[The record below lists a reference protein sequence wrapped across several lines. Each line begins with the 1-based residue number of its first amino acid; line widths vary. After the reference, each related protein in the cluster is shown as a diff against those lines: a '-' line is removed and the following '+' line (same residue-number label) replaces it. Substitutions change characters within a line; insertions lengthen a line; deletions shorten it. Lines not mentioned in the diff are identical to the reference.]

1 MIRQFNRDQ
10 LLLPIGFFLCVEGAT
25 TALFLDA
32 LPLLKWCGLLTSLAM
47 LIYVMLVERRLSLL
61 RNATAPGAT
70 VATPDQQLRNAHS
83 EFLATI
89 SHEIRTP
96 MHAIVGMTDL
106 LRATPLDAQQEGF
119 AKAIDDASHTL
130 IAMIDDMLDFSSMEA
145 GDLALE
151 WRAGNLVDVVEASVE
166 LIASRARGKGLRLAS
181 YVDPELPA
189 QLRCDPDRLRQILL
203 HLLNNAVKFT
213 ESGTVT
219 VSVRGAE
226 RHAEHWLVRFEV
238 RDTGIGID
246 SEAQS
251 RLFKPFS
258 QVDGSA
264 MRKYGGTGLGLSI
277 CKQLVELMG
286 GAIGVGSRPHIGS
299 VFWFELP
306 MAIAASAS
314 ASDEAATESRLPGRE
329 PETLL
334 SADVVLIA
342 PVDDVARCVNDYAH
356 AFGLRVRRTTTL
368 TTGLESV
375 NWRQSNSIL
384 VVDTAVSDF
393 SPQLL
398 LDAHT
403 RNQFSQCL
411 LLVANDDQRDDLP
424 AQLTLPVLVQP
435 VTKSALFGVLDAA
448 IRDQGKSRANGAS
461 AVPSATFSPQA
472 LSKGA
477 LVLLVEDNL
486 LNQKVAVHQLHQL
499 GYAVDVAING
509 QEALRALESNHY
521 DVILMDCQM
530 PVMDGLETTCQ
541 IRLKEQGGAGHIPI
555 IAMTAN
561 AMAGDRESC
570 LAAGMDDYLSK
581 PIQREQLELALARH
595 VNKANSAKVSAQL
608 SAMVTASSC
617 AGSEVAEVVE
627 VAEVAEVLD
636 MQRLSDLFEDDKQS
650 MLAMLDL
657 FILHTEPMLKELQQA
672 ISLQNT
678 DQVSAQLHRLFGACS
693 NLGAEQMTGL
703 IKQATTAVGNNEIV
717 PLQSLCEDLLVAFT
731 RLREQTEHMRG
742 TR

>member
-1 MIRQFNRDQ
+1 M
-10 LLLPIGFFLCVEGAT
+10 
-25 TALFLDA
+25 
-32 LPLLKWCGLLTSLAM
+32 
-47 LIYVMLVERRLSLL
+47 
-61 RNATAPGAT
+61 
-70 VATPDQQLRNAHS
+70 
-83 EFLATI
+83 
-89 SHEIRTP
+89 
-96 MHAIVGMTDL
+96 
-106 LRATPLDAQQEGF
+106 
-119 AKAIDDASHTL
+119 
-130 IAMIDDMLDFSSMEA
+130 
-145 GDLALE
+145 
-151 WRAGNLVDVVEASVE
+151 
-166 LIASRARGKGLRLAS
+166 
-181 YVDPELPA
+181 
-189 QLRCDPDRLRQILL
+189 
-203 HLLNNAVKFT
+203 
-213 ESGTVT
+213 
-219 VSVRGAE
+219 
-226 RHAEHWLVRFEV
+226 
-238 RDTGIGID
+238 
-246 SEAQS
+246 
-251 RLFKPFS
+251 
-258 QVDGSA
+258 
-264 MRKYGGTGLGLSI
+264 
-277 CKQLVELMG
+277 
-286 GAIGVGSRPHIGS
+286 
-299 VFWFELP
+299 
-306 MAIAASAS
+306 
-314 ASDEAATESRLPGRE
+314 
-329 PETLL
+329 
-334 SADVVLIA
+334 
-342 PVDDVARCVNDYAH
+342 
-356 AFGLRVRRTTTL
+356 
-368 TTGLESV
+368 
-375 NWRQSNSIL
+375 
-384 VVDTAVSDF
+384 
-393 SPQLL
+393 
-398 LDAHT
+398 
-403 RNQFSQCL
+403 
-411 LLVANDDQRDDLP
+411 
-424 AQLTLPVLVQP
+424 
-435 VTKSALFGVLDAA
+435 
-448 IRDQGKSRANGAS
+448 
-461 AVPSATFSPQA
+461 
-472 LSKGA
+472 
-477 LVLLVEDNL
+477 
-486 LNQKVAVHQLHQL
+486 HQLHQL

-717 PLQSLCEDLLVAFT
+717 PLQSLCQDLLVAFT